1 MCRIA
6 TEGAGV
12 RFELDCAADRDGRL
26 EGTLAWE
33 AGHPI
38 HFSGTLEL
46 LRLLE
51 DHTPRRLAAEN
62 EAPPGTGE
70 P

>member
-1 MCRIA
+1 M
-6 TEGAGV
+6 

-26 EGTLAWE
+26 EGTLRWDD
-33 AGHPI
+33 GDPVP
-38 HFSGTLEL
+38 FSGTLEL

-51 DHTPRRLAAEN
+51 HHAARRVTGEN
-62 EAPPGTGE
+62 EAAAGTGGQ

>member
-1 MCRIA
+1 M
-6 TEGAGV
+6 

-26 EGTLAWE
+26 EGTLEWE
-33 AGHPI
+33 HGGPVP
-38 HFSGTLEL
+38 FSGTLEL

-51 DHTPRRLAAEN
+51 DHTPRRPAAKKQ
-62 EAPPGTGE
+62 APPGTSEE

>member
-1 MCRIA
+1 M
-6 TEGAGV
+6 
-12 RFELDCAADRDGRL
+12 RFELYCAAGRNGRL

-33 AGHPI
+33 GRHPVP
-38 HFSGTLEL
+38 FSGTLEL

-51 DHTPRRLAAEN
+51 DHTPRPLAEEHETA
-62 EAPPGTGE
+62 PGTSDE